1 MNHDNRAVEQS
12 ASEALGPAEI
22 EVVSGMGAKRFDAN
36 SIAIAAFTEDLSK
49 LPPAPGLLSEISDEP
64 AIRYRTQDVTLHL
77 TPGELQRIV
86 MRSLTPAELF
96 AACRTRRFLRDSRRF
111 LRPRQRT
118 RFAAEGL
125 TAKLNLHLRGGFSFL
140 LQSFGKTRGPP
151 FHKMNAPPEG

>member
-96 AACRTRRFLRDSRRF
+96 ALR
-111 LRPRQRT
+111 
-118 RFAAEGL
+118 AAHGDFFEIHADFYDPVSGH
-125 TAKLNLHLRGGFSFL
+125 A
-140 LQSFGKTRGPP
+140 LQPKD
-151 FHKMNAPPEG
+151 